1 MKNQSFLTRATRLL
15 PLFLLLV
22 LPAAVQ
28 GQFTYQT
35 NNGGITI
42 TSYRGSDGTVI
53 IPSTTN
59 GLPVTGIGD
68 WAFEDASSMTNVTI
82 PGSVTNIGDYA
93 FDFCSAL
100 TSVTI
105 PGSVIHIGLAPFVS
119 CKSLTAI
126 TVGDQQSRLCQ
137 FGRCAVQPRP
147 NHAHSMPREQSRR
160 FHDPKQCHE
169 HRGQRVR

>member
-82 PGSVTNIGDYA
+82 PGSV
-93 FDFCSAL
+93 
-100 TSVTI
+100 
-105 PGSVIHIGLAPFVS
+105 IHIGLAPFVS